1 MKKYFLYLFI
11 ISVLFSCRK
20 EISIDFPP
28 VTEKIVVQGAIEP
41 GFPPYIIL
49 TRTQGYFD
57 PIDSNTFNNF
67 FVNDADTVKVWTFD
81 ENNVKYTKILYQLPQ
96 IDSLPP
102 IYTDIDYI
110 MSLLSSN
117 TTLPYNFSKA
127 GRTYYLE
134 IKWNNQLITSSTII
148 PHPTPLDS
156 IWVEQNPSTEAE
168 WWTEYKCDILAV
180 YSDDVNTQNNILIRS
195 KRLEH
200 WKKNSSGV
208 NNHPDPNLL
217 LLDCGPDVLINGE
230 SFETVFLRPKGPG
243 TFPPF
248 AAYNSDRYKI
258 NNTTQDSTFIPHD
271 VALIKFCQV
280 DESSM
285 QFWRGVVRNITSGAN
300 PFSEPMNLPSNINGG
315 LGVWTGYGA
324 TYYKVPIMKDTII
337 LDEYIP
343 NIFDIF

>member
-1 MKKYFLYLFI
+1 M
-11 ISVLFSCRK
+11 S
-20 EISIDFPP
+20 
-28 VTEKIVVQGAIEP
+28 
-41 GFPPYIIL
+41 
-49 TRTQGYFD
+49 
-57 PIDSNTFNNF
+57 
-67 FVNDADTVKVWTFD
+67 TVKSSAENLTLNADGSGNDIIFQSNGSNVATLDQAGLLTATTFAGSGA
-81 ENNVKYTKILYQLPQ
+81 
-96 IDSLPP
+96 SLTG
-102 IYTDIDYI
+102 ITG
-110 MSLLSSN
+110 
-117 TTLPYNFSKA
+117 TTTRIHAFSKNAA
-127 GRTYYLE
+127 G
-134 IKWNNQLITSSTII
+134 KLIWT
-148 PHPTPLDS
+148 H
-156 IWVEQNPSTEAE
+156 TEG
-168 WWTEYKCDILAV
+168 TL
-180 YSDDVNTQNNILIRS
+180 SLT
-195 KRLEH
+195 
-200 WKKNSSGV
+200 NSSGV

-248 AAYNSDRYKI
+248 GAYNSDRYKI

-315 LGVWTGYGA
+315 LGSWTGYGA